1 LLIGGFNSTVNLVP
15 KVGENVLRKIRGQ
28 DPAVPVVNHEI
39 KFNFESGMLVKVGI
53 ATQEPFIIDVFKNS
67 NSSLTSSQPEIKVNE
82 KIARRDLEENKSI
95 KSKEIIKL
103 HTETTAQNDHGEFS
117 IIVKTYADTASLKIN
132 GEEQGS
138 IADGDYSIKRVARV
152 GQVTQ
157 FTITAVDVYGNSDT
171 KIITVTRQAAPVT
184 DTAIA
189 LKPEVIKRA
198 PTRDAVAI
206 IIAI

>member
-1 LLIGGFNSTVNLVP
+1 
-15 KVGENVLRKIRGQ
+15 
-28 DPAVPVVNHEI
+28 VPVVNHEI
-39 KFNFESGMLVKVGI
+39 KFNYESGMLVKVGI

-67 NSSLTSSQPEIKVNE
+67 NLSLSSSKLEIKVNE
-82 KIARRDLEENKSI
+82 KIAHRDLEENKSI

-138 IADGDYSIKRVARV
+138 IADGNYSIKRVARV

-171 KIITVTRQAAPVT
+171 KIITVTRQAAPVP